1 MPSPV
6 NSRPSPSRL
15 SAHHVGTGV
24 SSAHGRHWAQELTH
38 LRAYAVPHV
47 ADLSFKSLLG
57 GSDHFVYLV
66 YRRTPG
72 VKVIRVTARLLPTTA
87 AAVSGTLSLRIG
99 ATPVAAL
106 AAGYETPLGP
116 SDQAWDGASTI
127 LSDAVTS
134 RILPEY
140 VAYFDVSSWS
150 TSAITVLLVAFS
162 PLSGSCDLN
171 SVSVREVPLA
181 DVDPSGDASNE
192 AGCNEAEIDFRNRIF
207 SDGSTNTGLVRL
219 WDQLDAARSSVRRH
233 MQIAG
238 RSVDAFSRNSLT
250 LGALTWSAGIGATY
264 DPIWYVRARSLYGSA
279 VTNAVKFSAI
289 YAYDPTY
296 ATLTNS
302 KIRVT
307 LDTTACGGATT
318 STYDIALTDT
328 NGFYA
333 LGSVTAAIPTD
344 GTDQRC
350 AVTFSAQTR
359 SDNGG
364 GLTAVDELRVLTL
377 ALIEEES

>member
-1 MPSPV
+1 MGSPV
-6 NSRPSPSRL
+6 NTRPSPARL
-15 SAHHVGTGV
+15 SARQVGVAV
-24 SSAHGRHWAQELTH
+24 SSSHGRHAAQELNH
-38 LRAYAVPHV
+38 LRAYAVPNV

-57 GSDHFVYLV
+57 GGDHFVYLA

-72 VKVIRVTARLLPTTA
+72 VKVLRVTARLRPTTA
-87 AAVSGTLSLRIG
+87 AATSGTLSLRQG

-116 SDQAWDGASTI
+116 SDSAWDGSRAF

-134 RILPEY
+134 RILPEF

-162 PLSGSCDLN
+162 PLTGSCDLN
-171 SVSVREVPLA
+171 SAAVREMPLA
-181 DVDPSGDASNE
+181 DVDPAGDPTNE
-192 AGCNEAEIDFRNRIF
+192 AGCNEAEADFRNRVYVGV
-207 SDGSTNTGLVRL
+207 SGTNGLKRV
-219 WDQLDAARSSVRRH
+219 WSELDAARSSVRRH
-233 MQIAG
+233 MQIAA
-238 RSVDAFSRNSLT
+238 RTVDAFSRNSLT
-250 LGALTWSAGIGATY
+250 LGALTWSGGIGATY
-264 DPIWYVRARSLYGSA
+264 DPIWYTRARSLYGSA
-279 VTNAVKFSAI
+279 VANAVKFSAI

-318 STYDIALTDT
+318 STYDLPLTDT
-328 NGFYA
+328 GGLLA
-333 LGSVTAAIPTD
+333 IGSVTAAIPTD

-350 AVTFSAQTR
+350 AVTFSAQT
-359 SDNGG
+359 SNTNGG
-364 GLTAVDELRVLTL
+364 STTNDPCTIYAL
-377 ALIEEES
+377 AIIEEEA

>member
-6 NSRPSPSRL
+6 NARPSPARL
-15 SAHHVGTGV
+15 SARQVGVAV
-24 SSAHGRHWAQELTH
+24 SSAHGRYAAQELNH
-38 LRAYAVPHV
+38 LRAYAVPNV
-47 ADLSFKSLLG
+47 ADVTFKVLHG
-57 GSDHFVYLV
+57 GGGHNVYLL

-72 VKVIRVTARLLPTTA
+72 VKVIRVTAKLLPNGAST
-87 AAVSGTLSLRIG
+87 GTLSLRQG
-99 ATPVAAL
+99 ASPGLAL
-106 AAGYETPLGP
+106 AASVETPLGP
-116 SDQAWDGASTI
+116 SDQAWDGTATI
-127 LSDAVTS
+127 KTVSQTS
-134 RILPEY
+134 RTLLE
-140 VAYFDVSSWS
+140 VVGYFDVSSWS
-150 TSAITVLLVAFS
+150 TSALTVLYVSFATS
-162 PLSGSCDLN
+162 AGTCDLH
-171 SVSVREVPLA
+171 SVAVREVPLA
-181 DVDPSGDASNE
+181 DVNPVGDAANE
-192 AGCNEAEIDFRNRIF
+192 AGCNESEADFRNRIYE
-207 SDGSTNTGLVRL
+207 GVAASTGQKRV
-219 WDQLDAARSSVRRH
+219 WSELDAARTSVRRH
-233 MQIAG
+233 LQIAG
-238 RSVDAFSRNSLT
+238 RTVDAFSRNSLT
-250 LGALTWSAGIGATY
+250 LGALTWSGGIGATY
-264 DPIWYVRARSLYGSA
+264 DPIFYTRARALYGSA

-318 STYDIALTDT
+318 ATYDIALTDT

-364 GLTAVDELRVLTL
+364 LSANDACTIVTL
-377 ALIEEES
+377 ALIEEET